1 MLVQTITVLRLA
13 SLIFYYSQVHAGAVP
28 LVYQQ
33 SYQCNSMCDAKRA
46 TFAIKYSRWNC
57 NWYIT
62 ILTLVSNMLHCNYPL
77 HQPGSF
83 ERSLFRTIKNH
94 CIWLLKQLVCVWERI
109 IVDSLKW
116 NELTETLTIQIRR
129 GLPAA
134 AARTYKKDVDV
145 TTSTWMVHWWM
156 QRHRVQRS
164 ASEPPGNGSQFR
176 KDCSFLVKLIGKCL
190 HKKVIHKLICLGC
203 TVDSS
208 CSCRLGPKSTGH
220 LRVL

>member
-1 MLVQTITVLRLA
+1 MPVWVSEGGGGGVL
-13 SLIFYYSQVHAGAVP
+13 SKQNLIQPSFAP
-28 LVYQQ
+28 LYRCGMEEHFLLPPFGSVL
-33 SYQCNSMCDAKRA
+33 CTTLLTRWEGCMCDCDCG
-46 TFAIKYSRWNC
+46 RW
-57 NWYIT
+57 WY
-62 ILTLVSNMLHCNYPL
+62 N
-77 HQPGSF
+77 F
-83 ERSLFRTIKNH
+83 

-164 ASEPPGNGSQFR
+164 AIELPGNGSQFR

-190 HKKVIHKLICLGC
+190 HKKVIHKLICLDVLL
-203 TVDSS
+203 TVAARAGSVQKAQVT
-208 CSCRLGPKSTGH
+208 CECYNAIYK
-220 LRVL
+220 

>member
-1 MLVQTITVLRLA
+1 MVWRSIFFYLLSVPSWARHFLRDEKD
-13 SLIFYYSQVHAGAVP
+13 ICV
-28 LVYQQ
+28 
-33 SYQCNSMCDAKRA
+33 CDCDCG
-46 TFAIKYSRWNC
+46 RW
-57 NWYIT
+57 WY
-62 ILTLVSNMLHCNYPL
+62 N
-77 HQPGSF
+77 F
-83 ERSLFRTIKNH
+83 

-109 IVDSLKW
+109 IVGSLKW

-164 ASEPPGNGSQFR
+164 AIEPPGNGSQFR

-220 LRVL
+220 LWVL